1 MKVILEFDDI
11 DENNL
16 TDIYEQIIRI
26 KQRLGLLYDVSV
38 RITKKDYNKLTKGI
52 DVVPTTFLG
61 LPLEVRR

>member
-38 RITKKDYNKLTKGI
+38 RITKKDYDKLAKGS

-61 LPLEVRR
+61 LPLEVK

>member
-16 TDIYEQIIRI
+16 NDIYEQIIRI

-38 RITKKDYNKLTKGI
+38 RITKKDYDKLTKGI

-61 LPLEVRR
+61 LPLEVR